1 LGKGIHLNSL
11 HPLRAPSFGL
21 TKIRRGLSGF
31 SLKKKGRGACKW
43 GQKQGRGTEKRGGDA
58 TAVASTKSIPFR
70 QMGEGK
76 QPKKVKK
83 TNCRRKTECG
93 LHLTTDEGIH
103 GLIYAAYS
111 K

>member
-1 LGKGIHLNSL
+1 VGAKAGAWN
-11 HPLRAPSFGL
+11 G
-21 TKIRRGLSGF
+21 
-31 SLKKKGRGACKW
+31 KKGG
-43 GQKQGRGTEKRGGDA
+43 GRHSDA

-103 GLIYAAYS
+103 GLIYAVYS